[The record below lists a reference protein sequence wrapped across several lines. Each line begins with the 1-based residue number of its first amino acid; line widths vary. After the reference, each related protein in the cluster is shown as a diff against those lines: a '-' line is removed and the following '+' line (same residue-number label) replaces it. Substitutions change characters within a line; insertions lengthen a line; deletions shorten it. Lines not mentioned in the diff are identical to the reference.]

1 MLKMKRVVSV
11 VLVFL
16 IMLVSF
22 PVYAL
27 ADSENSQ
34 IVEYLVTENA
44 ERIKEEEVTEELL
57 LPEAAEGKETT
68 EPSAGTEED
77 VAELENEEASDGSDK
92 VNVIDLL

>member
-1 MLKMKRVVSV
+1 MAVKKKGEKMLKMKRVVSV

-57 LPEAAEGKETT
+57 LPEAA
-68 EPSAGTEED
+68 
-77 VAELENEEASDGSDK
+77 
-92 VNVIDLL
+92 

>member
-44 ERIKEEEVTEELL
+44 ERIK
-57 LPEAAEGKETT
+57 GR
-68 EPSAGTEED
+68 
-77 VAELENEEASDGSDK
+77 GS
-92 VNVIDLL
+92 N

>member
-57 LPEAAEGKETT
+57 LPEAA
-68 EPSAGTEED
+68 
-77 VAELENEEASDGSDK
+77 
-92 VNVIDLL
+92 